1 MSSITETNKKEKI
14 LAILRDAETKGQVK
28 SSIGEGLKTTLAGV
42 SGAFIGGAIGRPS
55 FIIGIATTMAGH
67 YFGSNKVASFGV
79 GMIATG
85 GAKIVSG
92 VEGTPANGFE
102 GVKERMK
109 TIAQDFKHRLYVDKF
124 IKPKKK
130 SDEGT
135 SGLGEVQY
143 FKFPSASKELDM
155 GSLEAI
161 ENEILNKTEMAEEQ
175 MRGNV
180 EDVNG
185 NNNSYEE
192 MEEEKI
198 Y

>member
-1 MSSITETNKKEKI
+1 MSSITAANKKEKI
-14 LAILRDAETKGQVK
+14 LAILKDVETKGEVK
-28 SSIGEGLKTTLAGV
+28 SSIVEGLKTTAAGI
-42 SGAFIGGAIGRPS
+42 SGAFIGSAIGRPS
-55 FIIGIATTMAGH
+55 FVIGIVTTMAGH
-67 YFGSNKVASFGV
+67 YFGSNKFATFGV

-85 GAKIVSG
+85 GAKLLGG

-109 TIAQDFKHRLYVDKF
+109 AVAQDFKHRLYIDKF

-130 SDEGT
+130 ADEGT

-143 FKFPSASKELDM
+143 FKFPSKELDL
-155 GSLEAI
+155 GSIDAI
-161 ENEILNKTEMAEEQ
+161 EREILYKTEMPEEQ
-175 MRGNV
+175 MRGGD

-185 NNNSYEE
+185 NSYEDVTG
-192 MEEEKI
+192 MEDKI